1 MAHDPLSRRPELY
14 RLTVETMVQGLALLD
29 GRACILYA
37 NQALGRLLG
46 YPAGELTGRP
56 FVEFFDPVAQALLRE
71 QLERRRQGEHG
82 YYELEYTTHDGRRL
96 AGLISAAPLMDE
108 RGEIDCSVA
117 VITDITARKE
127 AEAAQL
133 ELERQLRALSAELV
147 LAEERERR
155 RLAGQ
160 LHDRIGHALVLAKI
174 QLERQLTDQPAP
186 AELAEVLQRIEQ
198 TIADAR
204 SLTFELSPPVLHEL
218 GLAAA
223 IQWLADE
230 TAKLH
235 GLKFSIRH
243 SDWHRRLGEELRV
256 LLFQAT
262 REILFNVVK
271 HAGARHVT
279 IELAREGQLVR
290 LAIADDG
297 SGFDVAVAAA
307 RSRGG
312 SGYGLFSIA
321 ERMRHL
327 GGSLEI
333 ESSSAG
339 THVTLLAPMAAEAV
353 APTPAAGAA
362 PANDAQGPEV
372 ARRTDQIRLLIADDQ
387 QLMRQGI
394 HTILDSDPQFTIVG
408 EAATGQQALE
418 LARRE
423 RPDVVIMDIDMP
435 EMDGL
440 EATRVLAAEFPQ
452 LRVIA
457 LSMYA
462 DRQYVGE
469 MLRAGATGY
478 LLKDCA
484 GDDLARAIRAVD
496 GDLTFLSPA
505 IAELVVAELLNR
517 PRAADATLAVLTRR
531 EQQVLALLAQGQA
544 PKEIALELGLNPK
557 TIYTFRTSI
566 MQKLA
571 IDSDAELVK
580 FAIREGLSAL
590 EP

>member
-1 MAHDPLSRRPELY
+1 
-14 RLTVETMVQGLALLD
+14 
-29 GRACILYA
+29 
-37 NQALGRLLG
+37 
-46 YPAGELTGRP
+46 
-56 FVEFFDPVAQALLRE
+56 
-71 QLERRRQGEHG
+71 
-82 YYELEYTTHDGRRL
+82 
-96 AGLISAAPLMDE
+96 
-108 RGEIDCSVA
+108 
-117 VITDITARKE
+117 
-127 AEAAQL
+127 
-133 ELERQLRALSAELV
+133 
-147 LAEERERR
+147 
-155 RLAGQ
+155 
-160 LHDRIGHALVLAKI
+160 
-174 QLERQLTDQPAP
+174 
-186 AELAEVLQRIEQ
+186 
-198 TIADAR
+198 
-204 SLTFELSPPVLHEL
+204 
-218 GLAAA
+218 
-223 IQWLADE
+223 
-230 TAKLH
+230 
-235 GLKFSIRH
+235 
-243 SDWHRRLGEELRV
+243 
-256 LLFQAT
+256 
-262 REILFNVVK
+262 
-271 HAGARHVT
+271 
-279 IELAREGQLVR
+279 
-290 LAIADDG
+290 
-297 SGFDVAVAAA
+297 
-307 RSRGG
+307 
-312 SGYGLFSIA
+312 
-321 ERMRHL
+321 
-327 GGSLEI
+327 
-333 ESSSAG
+333 
-339 THVTLLAPMAAEAV
+339 VTLLAPMAAEAV